1 MRIEDNPKL
10 NFLSR
15 FRRHSISN
23 RKDVSKKNATT
34 SGNKIKA
41 KLPSSRNEWT
51 TSDVGETLLTP
62 SSVNVQSENEKE
74 IFEKVKS
81 ACNGFHLK

>member
-1 MRIEDNPKL
+1 MRIEENPKL

-23 RKDVSKKNATT
+23 RKDVSKKNAAT
-34 SGNKIKA
+34 SSNKIKA
-41 KLPSSRNEWT
+41 KLPSSQSEWT
-51 TSDVGETLLTP
+51 TSEDGKTLLTP